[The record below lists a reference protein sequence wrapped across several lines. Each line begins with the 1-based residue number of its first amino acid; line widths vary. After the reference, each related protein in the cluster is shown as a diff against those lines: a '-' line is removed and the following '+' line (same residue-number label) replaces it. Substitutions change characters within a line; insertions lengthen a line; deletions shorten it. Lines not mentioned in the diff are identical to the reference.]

1 MIEAENID
9 TGSRQGGDGKRDWY
23 VIYTNSGYENAVV
36 KNLKQRIE
44 SMGMEK
50 YIFDVLVPTERKVLV
65 KRGKKVEEDVKI
77 YPGYVMVDMVVNDES
92 WWVVRNTP
100 RVSGFLGTGVH
111 PVPVSDAEMLAVVE
125 KMKTDSKEVHSVDL
139 SINDFVKISDGPF
152 KDTEGKIINIDEIT
166 GQVKVVISMFGKDT
180 EVELDFSQ
188 VKSI

>member
-1 MIEAENID
+1 MEDQHND
-9 TGSRQGGDGKRDWY
+9 TTSRQGGDGTRNWY

-50 YIFDVLVPTERKVLV
+50 FIYDVLVPTEKQILV

-111 PVPVSDAEMLAVVE
+111 PVPVSDKEMLSVVE
-125 KMKTDSKEVHSVDL
+125 KMKGDDAEKHTVNIEVGDY
-139 SINDFVKISDGPF
+139 VKITDGPF
-152 KDTEGKIINIDEIT
+152 KDTEGKITGVDEIT
-166 GQVKVVISMFGKDT
+166 GQIKVTISMFGRDT

>member
-1 MIEAENID
+1 MDIEKSD
-9 TGSRQGGDGKRDWY
+9 TGSRQGGDGKRNWY

-50 YIFDVLVPTERKVLV
+50 YIFDVLVPSEKRILI

-77 YPGYVMVDMVVNDES
+77 YPGYVMVDMIVNDES

-111 PVPVSDAEMLAVVE
+111 PVPISDEEMLSVVE
-125 KMKTDSKEVHSVDL
+125 KIKGDSVEKHSVNIAVD
-139 SINDFVKISDGPF
+139 DYVKIINGPF
-152 KDTEGKIINIDEIT
+152 KDTDGKISNVDEIT
-166 GQVKVVISMFGKDT
+166 GQVKVSISMFGRDT
-180 EVELDFSQ
+180 EVELDFSE
-188 VKSI
+188 VKLI

>member
-50 YIFDVLVPTERKVLV
+50 YIFDVLVPTERQILV

-111 PVPVSDAEMLAVVE
+111 PVPVTDAEMLAVVE
-125 KMKTDSKEVHSVDL
+125 KMKGDDTEKHSVDL
-139 SINDFVKISDGPF
+139 AVDDYIKITDGPF
-152 KDTEGKIINIDEIT
+152 KDTEGKVTNVDEVT
-166 GQVKVVISMFGKDT
+166 GQVKVAISMFGRDT